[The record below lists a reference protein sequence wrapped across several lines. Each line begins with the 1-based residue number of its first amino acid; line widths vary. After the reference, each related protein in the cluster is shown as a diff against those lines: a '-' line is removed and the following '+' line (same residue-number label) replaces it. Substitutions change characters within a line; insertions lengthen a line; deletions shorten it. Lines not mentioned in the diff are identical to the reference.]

1 MNGPSGAVEVVGGE
15 QVEQSPSEHS
25 KCQAALG
32 HTDGAPST
40 VRGLGCGEDTEPVFD
55 GLAGETG
62 PGPVGFAERA
72 GVGLRP
78 QDQQRSVFPGGQP
91 SPCCAHDVGQVTRA
105 LSPRTRPNRASSSV
119 RARASRARKS
129 PSLEPNRNNSTR
141 GLEPIAPARGRSD
154 RSARPCWSAYWYASS
169 KSSLWRGEGVRA
181 GSLTALVCH

>member
-62 PGPVGFAERA
+62 QGPSGSLSERA
-72 GVGLRP
+72 
-78 QDQQRSVFPGGQP
+78 
-91 SPCCAHDVGQVTRA
+91 
-105 LSPRTRPNRASSSV
+105 
-119 RARASRARKS
+119 
-129 PSLEPNRNNSTR
+129 
-141 GLEPIAPARGRSD
+141 
-154 RSARPCWSAYWYASS
+154 
-169 KSSLWRGEGVRA
+169 
-181 GSLTALVCH
+181 